1 MTIHRPKNSILLAV
15 SHLLIFGFIQAK
27 DYDISGQVFDSNGD
41 KAGKVTVLLLDNSE
55 LEVQSTTAKG
65 NGKFKFKKVLS
76 GEYIVRV
83 DGGELGKANI
93 PVTVAEDDIKGL
105 EVSLQQTT
113 PTNVV
118 TEEAPSPSAPMKS
131 APVAAVAPPINDGPL
146 VPEAAAQEEPED
158 AGSTY
163 IMNELSF
170 EIKKLSAEV
179 KHISSEL
186 ENLKSLS
193 KMWVNPLAIYSKE
206 IIMKN
211 GSTVFGKIVYQ
222 DESELKVE
230 TLVGYLIIKR
240 DNVVRVIDNV
250 ITEDTQEYVP
260 EQVRDSYSP
269 PPMPRLSE
277 PKYTSADPLDRSAGR
292 KYAANCVLVGNITE
306 KKDNQGN
313 TIFAGEVKNI
323 GGRRADFVKMDF
335 VFRKNWS
342 GETKTLTTFARGTY
356 HTFDSGITTDATLLP
371 GAVGA
376 FELYV
381 PHAFGSFIGYSYVI
395 DWEEYE

>member
-15 SHLLIFGFIQAK
+15 SYLLIFGFVQAK
-27 DYDISGQVFDSNGD
+27 DYGVSGQVFDSNGD

-55 LEVQSTTAKG
+55 LEVQSTKAKG

-76 GEYIVRV
+76 GKYFIRV
-83 DGGELGKANI
+83 DGGELGKANV
-93 PVTVAEDDIKGL
+93 PVTVSEDDIKDL
-105 EVSLQQTT
+105 QVSLQQTA
-113 PTNVV
+113 PANVV
-118 TEEAPSPSAPMKS
+118 KEEAPAATQVKKQS
-131 APVAAVAPPINDGPL
+131 VAAVAPPINDGSL
-146 VPEAAAQEEPED
+146 VPEPAAEDERGD

-179 KHISSEL
+179 KHLSSEL

-230 TLVGYLIIKR
+230 TLLGYLIIKR
-240 DNVVRVIDNV
+240 DNIVRVIDNV

-277 PKYTSADPLDRSAGR
+277 PKYTSADPLNRSAGR

-313 TIFAGEVKNI
+313 TIFTGEVKNI

>member
-15 SHLLIFGFIQAK
+15 SYLLIFGFVQAK
-27 DYDISGQVFDSNGD
+27 DYDVSGQVFDSNGD

-55 LEVQSTTAKG
+55 LEVQSTKAKG

-76 GEYIVRV
+76 GKYFIRV
-83 DGGELGKANI
+83 DGGELGKANV
-93 PVTVAEDDIKGL
+93 PVTVSEDDIKDL
-105 EVSLQQTT
+105 QVSLQQTA
-113 PTNVV
+113 PANVV
-118 TEEAPSPSAPMKS
+118 KEEAPAATQVKKQS
-131 APVAAVAPPINDGPL
+131 VAAVAPPINDGSL
-146 VPEAAAQEEPED
+146 VPESAAEDERGD

-179 KHISSEL
+179 KHLSSEL

-240 DNVVRVIDNV
+240 DNIVRVIDNV

-277 PKYTSADPLDRSAGR
+277 PKYTSADPLNRSAGR

-313 TIFAGEVKNI
+313 TIFTGEVKNI

>member
-1 MTIHRPKNSILLAV
+1 MTIHRPKNSILLAL
-15 SHLLIFGFIQAK
+15 SFLFIFAFSQAK

-55 LEVQSTTAKG
+55 LEVQSIKAKG

-76 GEYIVRV
+76 GDYFIRV
-83 DGGELGKANI
+83 DGGELGKANVPI
-93 PVTVAEDDIKGL
+93 TVVEDDIKDVQ
-105 EVSLQQTT
+105 VSLQQTT
-113 PTNVV
+113 PANVV
-118 TEEAPSPSAPMKS
+118 EEAAP
-131 APVAAVAPPINDGPL
+131 APQPKQSVAAAPPINDGPL
-146 VPEAAAQEEPED
+146 VPEVASAEEPED

-179 KHISSEL
+179 KHLSSEL

-313 TIFAGEVKNI
+313 TIFTGEVKNI

-371 GAVGA
+371 GAIGA

>member
-1 MTIHRPKNSILLAV
+1 MRIHRPKNSILLAV
-15 SHLLIFGFIQAK
+15 SYLLIFGFLQAK
-27 DYDISGQVFDSNGD
+27 DYGVSGQVFDSNGD

-55 LEVQSTTAKG
+55 LEVQSTKAKG

-76 GEYIVRV
+76 GKYFIRV
-83 DGGELGKANI
+83 DGGELGKANV
-93 PVTVAEDDIKGL
+93 PVTVSEDDIKDL
-105 EVSLQQTT
+105 QVSLQQTA
-113 PTNVV
+113 PANVV
-118 TEEAPSPSAPMKS
+118 KEEAPAATQVKKQR
-131 APVAAVAPPINDGPL
+131 VAAVAPPINDGSL
-146 VPEAAAQEEPED
+146 VPESAAEDERGD

-179 KHISSEL
+179 KHLSSEL

-211 GSTVFGKIVYQ
+211 GSTIFGKIVYQ

-240 DNVVRVIDNV
+240 DNIVRVIDNV

-277 PKYTSADPLDRSAGR
+277 PKYTSADPLNRSAGR

-313 TIFAGEVKNI
+313 TIFTGEVKNI

>member
-1 MTIHRPKNSILLAV
+1 MKIHTPNNSILL
-15 SHLLIFGFIQAK
+15 STIFLIAFNFVQGK
-27 DYDISGQVFDSNGD
+27 DYDISGKVVDSSGE
-41 KAGKVTVLLLDNSE
+41 KVGKVTVLLLDKEE

-65 NGKFKFKKVLS
+65 SGKFKFKKVLS
-76 GEYIVRV
+76 GQYIVSV
-83 DGGELGKANI
+83 DGGELGKGSAS
-93 PVTVAEDDIKGL
+93 VTVEEDDIKNL
-105 EVSLQQTT
+105 EIVVSVQKP
-113 PTNVV
+113 PTVV
-118 TEEAPSPSAPMKS
+118 EEAPTAQQ
-131 APVAAVAPPINDGPL
+131 AVAAAESPINDGPL
-146 VPEAAAQEEPED
+146 VPEAAAED
-158 AGSTY
+158 ESGDVGSTY

-211 GSTVFGKIVYQ
+211 GSTIFGKIVYQ

-240 DNVVRVIDNV
+240 DNIVRVIDNV

-313 TIFAGEVKNI
+313 TIFTGEIKNI

-342 GETKTLTTFARGTY
+342 GETKTLTTFTRGTY

-371 GAVGA
+371 GAMGA

>member
-1 MTIHRPKNSILLAV
+1 MTIHRPKNSILLAL
-15 SHLLIFGFIQAK
+15 SFLFIFAFSQAK

-41 KAGKVTVLLLDNSE
+41 KAGKVTILLLDNSE
-55 LEVQSTTAKG
+55 LEVQSIKAKG

-76 GEYIVRV
+76 GDYFIRV
-83 DGGELGKANI
+83 DGGELGKANVPI
-93 PVTVAEDDIKGL
+93 TVVEDDIKDVQ
-105 EVSLQQTT
+105 VSLQQTT
-113 PTNVV
+113 PANVV
-118 TEEAPSPSAPMKS
+118 EEAAP
-131 APVAAVAPPINDGPL
+131 APQPKQSVAAAPPINDGPL
-146 VPEAAAQEEPED
+146 VPEVASAEEPED

-179 KHISSEL
+179 KHLSSEL

-313 TIFAGEVKNI
+313 TIFTGEVKNI

-371 GAVGA
+371 GAIGA

>member
-1 MTIHRPKNSILLAV
+1 VVEEKVPPATPK
-15 SHLLIFGFIQAK
+15 
-27 DYDISGQVFDSNGD
+27 
-41 KAGKVTVLLLDNSE
+41 
-55 LEVQSTTAKG
+55 
-65 NGKFKFKKVLS
+65 KKTS
-76 GEYIVRV
+76 
-83 DGGELGKANI
+83 
-93 PVTVAEDDIKGL
+93 
-105 EVSLQQTT
+105 
-113 PTNVV
+113 
-118 TEEAPSPSAPMKS
+118 
-131 APVAAVAPPINDGPL
+131 VAAVAPPINDGPL
-146 VPEAAAQEEPED
+146 VPEPAAEEEPSD

-179 KHISSEL
+179 KHLSSEL

-313 TIFAGEVKNI
+313 TIFTGEVKNI

-371 GAVGA
+371 GSVGA

>member
-1 MTIHRPKNSILLAV
+1 MTIHRPKNSILLTA
-15 SHLLIFGFIQAK
+15 SFLFMFAFAQSK
-27 DYDISGQVFDSNGD
+27 DYDVSGQVFDSNGD

-55 LEVQSTTAKG
+55 LEVQSIKAKG
-65 NGKFKFKKVLS
+65 SGKFKFKKVLS
-76 GEYIVRV
+76 GDYFIRV
-83 DGGELGKANI
+83 DGGELGKANV
-93 PVTVAEDDIKGL
+93 PLTVAEDDVKDIQ
-105 EVSLQQTT
+105 VSLQQTT
-113 PTNVV
+113 PANVV
-118 TEEAPSPSAPMKS
+118 EEAAP
-131 APVAAVAPPINDGPL
+131 APAPKTSVAAAPAINDGPL
-146 VPEAAAQEEPED
+146 VPEVVPEQESDD
-158 AGSTY
+158 AGTTY

-179 KHISSEL
+179 KHLSSEL

-313 TIFAGEVKNI
+313 TIFTGEVKNI

-371 GAVGA
+371 GSIGA

>member
-1 MTIHRPKNSILLAV
+1 MTIHRPKNSILLAL
-15 SHLLIFGFIQAK
+15 SLLFVFGLTDAK
-27 DYDISGQVFDSNGD
+27 DYDVSGQVFDSNGD
-41 KAGKVTVLLLDNSE
+41 KAGKVDVLLLDDSE
-55 LEVQSTTAKG
+55 VVVQNTTAKG
-65 NGKFKFKKVLS
+65 SGKFKFKKVLS
-76 GEYIVRV
+76 GNYFVRV
-83 DGGELGKANI
+83 DGGDLGKANLSI
-93 PVTVAEDDIKGL
+93 SVVEDDVKDVQL
-105 EVSLQQTT
+105 SLQQTK
-113 PTNVV
+113 PANVV
-118 TEEAPSPSAPMKS
+118 EETPPSAKQRV
-131 APVAAVAPPINDGPL
+131 VAAAPPINDGPL
-146 VPEAAAQEEPED
+146 VPESAAEAEPED
-158 AGSTY
+158 TGSTY
-163 IMNELSF
+163 IINELSF

-179 KHISSEL
+179 KHLSSEL

-277 PKYTSADPLDRSAGR
+277 PKYTSADPLNRSAGR

-313 TIFAGEVKNI
+313 TIFTGEVKNI

-371 GAVGA
+371 GSTGA

>member
-1 MTIHRPKNSILLAV
+1 MTIHRPKNSILLTA
-15 SHLLIFGFIQAK
+15 SFLFMFAFAQSK
-27 DYDISGQVFDSNGD
+27 DYDVSGQVFDSNGD

-55 LEVQSTTAKG
+55 LEVQSIKAKG
-65 NGKFKFKKVLS
+65 SGKFKFKKVLS
-76 GEYIVRV
+76 GNYFIRV
-83 DGGELGKANI
+83 DGGELGKANV
-93 PVTVAEDDIKGL
+93 PLTVAEDDVKDIQ
-105 EVSLQQTT
+105 VSLQQTT
-113 PTNVV
+113 PANVV
-118 TEEAPSPSAPMKS
+118 EEAAPAPPPKKS
-131 APVAAVAPPINDGPL
+131 VAAAPAINDGPL
-146 VPEAAAQEEPED
+146 VPEVASEEESDD
-158 AGSTY
+158 AGTTY

-179 KHISSEL
+179 KHLSSEL

-313 TIFAGEVKNI
+313 TIFTGEVKNI

-371 GAVGA
+371 GSIGA

>member
-1 MTIHRPKNSILLAV
+1 MTIHRPKNSILLAL
-15 SHLLIFGFIQAK
+15 SFLFIFAFSQAK

-41 KAGKVTVLLLDNSE
+41 KAGKVTILLLDNSE
-55 LEVQSTTAKG
+55 LEVQSITAKG

-76 GEYIVRV
+76 GDYFIRV
-83 DGGELGKANI
+83 DGGELGKANVPI
-93 PVTVAEDDIKGL
+93 AVVEDDIKDVQ
-105 EVSLQQTT
+105 VSLQQTT
-113 PTNVV
+113 PANVV
-118 TEEAPSPSAPMKS
+118 EEAAP
-131 APVAAVAPPINDGPL
+131 APQPKQSVAAAPPINDGPL
-146 VPEAAAQEEPED
+146 VPEVASAEEPED

-179 KHISSEL
+179 KHLSSEL

-313 TIFAGEVKNI
+313 TIFTGEVKNI

-371 GAVGA
+371 GAIGA

>member
-1 MTIHRPKNSILLAV
+1 MTIHRPKNSILLTA
-15 SHLLIFGFIQAK
+15 SFLFMFAFAQSK
-27 DYDISGQVFDSNGD
+27 DYDVSGQVFDSNGD

-55 LEVQSTTAKG
+55 LEVQSIKAKG
-65 NGKFKFKKVLS
+65 SGKFKFKKVLS
-76 GEYIVRV
+76 GNYFIRV
-83 DGGELGKANI
+83 DGGELGKANV
-93 PVTVAEDDIKGL
+93 PLTVAEDDVKDIQ
-105 EVSLQQTT
+105 VSLQQTT
-113 PTNVV
+113 PANVV
-118 TEEAPSPSAPMKS
+118 EEAAPAPAPKKS
-131 APVAAVAPPINDGPL
+131 VAVAPAINDGPL
-146 VPEAAAQEEPED
+146 VPEVASEEESDD
-158 AGSTY
+158 AGTTY

-179 KHISSEL
+179 KHLSSEL

-313 TIFAGEVKNI
+313 TIFTGEVKNI

-371 GAVGA
+371 GSIGA

>member
-15 SHLLIFGFIQAK
+15 SYLLIFGFVQAK
-27 DYDISGQVFDSNGD
+27 DYDVSGQVFDSNGD

-55 LEVQSTTAKG
+55 LEVQSTKAKG

-76 GEYIVRV
+76 GEYFIRV
-83 DGGELGKANI
+83 DEGELGKANV
-93 PVTVAEDDIKGL
+93 PVTVSEDDIKDL
-105 EVSLQQTT
+105 KVSLQQTA
-113 PTNVV
+113 PANVV
-118 TEEAPSPSAPMKS
+118 KEEAPAATQVKKQS
-131 APVAAVAPPINDGPL
+131 VAAVAPPINDGSL
-146 VPEAAAQEEPED
+146 VPEPASEDERGD

-170 EIKKLSAEV
+170 EIKKPSAEV
-179 KHISSEL
+179 KHLSSEL

-277 PKYTSADPLDRSAGR
+277 PKYTSADPLNRSAGR

-313 TIFAGEVKNI
+313 TIFTGEVKNI

-371 GAVGA
+371 GSVGA

>member
-1 MTIHRPKNSILLAV
+1 MKIHTPNNSALL
-15 SHLLIFGFIQAK
+15 SIIFLIAFSSIQGK
-27 DYDISGQVFDSNGD
+27 DYDISGKVVDSNGE
-41 KAGKVTVLLLDNSE
+41 KVGKVTVLLLDKSE

-65 NGKFKFKKVLS
+65 SGKYKFKKVLS
-76 GEYIVRV
+76 GNYIVSV
-83 DGGELGKANI
+83 DAGELGKGSKKVNVGEKNLKDI
-93 PVTVAEDDIKGL
+93 EIVVSIQVPPTV
-105 EVSLQQTT
+105 V
-113 PTNVV
+113 
-118 TEEAPSPSAPMKS
+118 EEAPAAKQT
-131 APVAAVAPPINDGPL
+131 VAAAEPPINDGPL
-146 VPEAAAQEEPED
+146 VPEAAAKDESED
-158 AGSTY
+158 VGSTY

-211 GSTVFGKIVYQ
+211 GSTIFGKIVYQ
-222 DESELKVE
+222 DEVELKVE
-230 TLVGYLIIKR
+230 TLVGYLIINR

-313 TIFAGEVKNI
+313 TIFTGEIKNI

-342 GETKTLTTFARGTY
+342 GETKTLTTFTRGTY
-356 HTFDSGITTDATLLP
+356 HTFDSGITTGATLLP
-371 GAVGA
+371 GAMGA

-381 PHAFGSFIGYSYVI
+381 PHAFGSFIGYSYDI
-395 DWEEYE
+395 DWEEYQ

>member
-1 MTIHRPKNSILLAV
+1 MTIHRPKNSILLAL
-15 SHLLIFGFIQAK
+15 SFLFIFAFSQAK

-55 LEVQSTTAKG
+55 LEVQSIKAKG

-76 GEYIVRV
+76 GDYFIRV
-83 DGGELGKANI
+83 DGGELGKANVPI
-93 PVTVAEDDIKGL
+93 TVVEDDIKDVQ
-105 EVSLQQTT
+105 VSLQQTT
-113 PTNVV
+113 PANAV
-118 TEEAPSPSAPMKS
+118 EEAAP
-131 APVAAVAPPINDGPL
+131 APQPKASVAAAPPINDGPL
-146 VPEAAAQEEPED
+146 VPEVASAEEPED

-179 KHISSEL
+179 KHLSSEL

-313 TIFAGEVKNI
+313 TIFTGEVKNI

-371 GAVGA
+371 GAIGA

>member
-15 SHLLIFGFIQAK
+15 SYLLIFGFVQAK
-27 DYDISGQVFDSNGD
+27 DYDVSGQVFDSNGD

-55 LEVQSTTAKG
+55 LEVQSTKAKG

-76 GEYIVRV
+76 GKYFIRV
-83 DGGELGKANI
+83 DGGELGKANV
-93 PVTVAEDDIKGL
+93 PVTVSEDDIKDL
-105 EVSLQQTT
+105 QVSLQQTA
-113 PTNVV
+113 PANVV
-118 TEEAPSPSAPMKS
+118 KEEAPAATQVKKQS
-131 APVAAVAPPINDGPL
+131 VAAVAPPINDGSL
-146 VPEAAAQEEPED
+146 VPESAAEDERGD

-179 KHISSEL
+179 KHLSSEL

-277 PKYTSADPLDRSAGR
+277 PKYTSADPLNRSAGR

-313 TIFAGEVKNI
+313 TIFTGEVKNI

>member
-15 SHLLIFGFIQAK
+15 SYLLIFGFVQAK
-27 DYDISGQVFDSNGD
+27 DYDVSGQVFDSNGD

-55 LEVQSTTAKG
+55 LEVQSTKAKG

-76 GEYIVRV
+76 GKYFIRV
-83 DGGELGKANI
+83 DGGELGKANV
-93 PVTVAEDDIKGL
+93 PVTVSEDDIKDL
-105 EVSLQQTT
+105 QVSLQQTA
-113 PTNVV
+113 PANVV
-118 TEEAPSPSAPMKS
+118 KEEAPAATQVKKQS
-131 APVAAVAPPINDGPL
+131 VAAVAPPINDGSL
-146 VPEAAAQEEPED
+146 VPESAAEDERGD

-179 KHISSEL
+179 KHLSSEL

-240 DNVVRVIDNV
+240 DNIVRVIDNV

-277 PKYTSADPLDRSAGR
+277 PKYTSADPLNRSAGR

-313 TIFAGEVKNI
+313 TIFTGEVKNI

-371 GAVGA
+371 GSVGA

>member
-1 MTIHRPKNSILLAV
+1 MTIHRPKNSILLAL
-15 SHLLIFGFIQAK
+15 SFLFIFAFSQAK

-55 LEVQSTTAKG
+55 LEVQSIKAKG

-76 GEYIVRV
+76 GDYFIRV
-83 DGGELGKANI
+83 DGGELGKANVPI
-93 PVTVAEDDIKGL
+93 TVVEDDIKDVQ
-105 EVSLQQTT
+105 VSLQQTT
-113 PTNVV
+113 PANVV
-118 TEEAPSPSAPMKS
+118 EEAAP
-131 APVAAVAPPINDGPL
+131 APQPKESVAAAPPINDGPL
-146 VPEAAAQEEPED
+146 VPEVASAEEPED

-179 KHISSEL
+179 KHLSSEL

-313 TIFAGEVKNI
+313 TIFTGEVKNI

-371 GAVGA
+371 GAIGA

>member
-1 MTIHRPKNSILLAV
+1 MTIHRPKNSILLAL
-15 SHLLIFGFIQAK
+15 SFLFIFAFSQAK

-55 LEVQSTTAKG
+55 LEVQSITAKG

-76 GEYIVRV
+76 GDYFIRV
-83 DGGELGKANI
+83 DGGELGKANVPI
-93 PVTVAEDDIKGL
+93 TVVEDDIKDVQ
-105 EVSLQQTT
+105 VSLQQTT
-113 PTNVV
+113 PANVV
-118 TEEAPSPSAPMKS
+118 EEAAP
-131 APVAAVAPPINDGPL
+131 APQPKESVAAAPPINDGPL
-146 VPEAAAQEEPED
+146 VPEVASAKEPED

-179 KHISSEL
+179 KHLSSEL

-313 TIFAGEVKNI
+313 TIFTGEVKNI

-371 GAVGA
+371 GAIGA

>member
-1 MTIHRPKNSILLAV
+1 MTIHRPKNSIFLTASFLFMFAFAQ
-15 SHLLIFGFIQAK
+15 SK
-27 DYDISGQVFDSNGD
+27 DYDVSGQVFDSNGD

-55 LEVQSTTAKG
+55 LEVQSIKAKG
-65 NGKFKFKKVLS
+65 SGKFKFKKVLS
-76 GEYIVRV
+76 GNYFIRV
-83 DGGELGKANI
+83 DGGELGKANV
-93 PVTVAEDDIKGL
+93 PLTVAEDDVKDIQ
-105 EVSLQQTT
+105 VSLQQTT
-113 PTNVV
+113 PANVV
-118 TEEAPSPSAPMKS
+118 EEAAPTPAPKKS
-131 APVAAVAPPINDGPL
+131 VAAAPAINDGPL
-146 VPEAAAQEEPED
+146 VPEVASQEESDD
-158 AGSTY
+158 AGTTY

-179 KHISSEL
+179 KHLSSEL

-313 TIFAGEVKNI
+313 TIFTGEVKNI

-371 GAVGA
+371 GSIGA

>member
-1 MTIHRPKNSILLAV
+1 MKIHTPNNSILL
-15 SHLLIFGFIQAK
+15 SIIFLIAFSFIQGK
-27 DYDISGQVFDSNGD
+27 DYDISGQVVDSNGE
-41 KAGKVTVLLLDNSE
+41 KVGKVTVLLLDKAE
-55 LEVQSTTAKG
+55 LEVQSATAKG
-65 NGKFKFKKVLS
+65 SGKYKFKKVLS
-76 GEYIVRV
+76 GDYIVSV
-83 DGGELGKANI
+83 DAGEIGKGSKIVKVKKKNLKDI
-93 PVTVAEDDIKGL
+93 QIVVSIQTPPTV
-105 EVSLQQTT
+105 V
-113 PTNVV
+113 
-118 TEEAPSPSAPMKS
+118 EEAP
-131 APVAAVAPPINDGPL
+131 VAKQVVATAEPPINDGPL
-146 VPEAAAQEEPED
+146 VPEAASKDDSED
-158 AGSTY
+158 VGSTY

-211 GSTVFGKIVYQ
+211 GSTIFGKIVYQ
-222 DESELKVE
+222 DEVELKVE
-230 TLVGYLIIKR
+230 TLVGYLIINR

-313 TIFAGEVKNI
+313 TIFTGEIKNI

-342 GETKTLTTFARGTY
+342 GETKTLTTFTRGTY

-371 GAVGA
+371 GAMGA

-395 DWEEYE
+395 DWEEYQ

>member
-1 MTIHRPKNSILLAV
+1 MTIHRPKNSILLAL
-15 SHLLIFGFIQAK
+15 SFLFIFAFSQAK

-55 LEVQSTTAKG
+55 LEVQSIKAKG

-76 GEYIVRV
+76 GDYFIRV
-83 DGGELGKANI
+83 DGGELGKANVPI
-93 PVTVAEDDIKGL
+93 TVVEDDIKDVQ
-105 EVSLQQTT
+105 VSLQQTT
-113 PTNVV
+113 PANVV
-118 TEEAPSPSAPMKS
+118 EEAAP
-131 APVAAVAPPINDGPL
+131 APQPKASVAAAPPINDGPL
-146 VPEAAAQEEPED
+146 VPEVASAEEPED

-179 KHISSEL
+179 KHLSSEL

-313 TIFAGEVKNI
+313 TIFTGEVKNI

-371 GAVGA
+371 GAIGA

>member
-1 MTIHRPKNSILLAV
+1 MTIHRPKNSILLAL
-15 SHLLIFGFIQAK
+15 SLLFVFGLTEAK
-27 DYDISGQVFDSNGD
+27 DYDVSGQVFDSNGD
-41 KAGKVTVLLLDNSE
+41 KAGKVDVLLLDDSE
-55 LEVQSTTAKG
+55 VVVQNTTAKG
-65 NGKFKFKKVLS
+65 SGKFKFKKVLS
-76 GEYIVRV
+76 GNYFVRV
-83 DGGELGKANI
+83 DGGDLGKANLSI
-93 PVTVAEDDIKGL
+93 SVVEDDVKDL
-105 EVSLQQTT
+105 QLSLQQTK
-113 PTNVV
+113 PANVV
-118 TEEAPSPSAPMKS
+118 EETPPSAKQRV
-131 APVAAVAPPINDGPL
+131 VAAAPPINDGPL
-146 VPEAAAQEEPED
+146 VPEAAAEVEPED

-163 IMNELSF
+163 IINELSF

-179 KHISSEL
+179 KHLSSEL

-277 PKYTSADPLDRSAGR
+277 PKYTSADPLNRSAGR

-313 TIFAGEVKNI
+313 TIFTGEVKNI

-371 GAVGA
+371 GSTGA

>member
-15 SHLLIFGFIQAK
+15 SYLLIFGFVQAK
-27 DYDISGQVFDSNGD
+27 DYGVSGQVFDSNGD

-55 LEVQSTTAKG
+55 LEVQSTKAKG

-76 GEYIVRV
+76 GKYFIRV
-83 DGGELGKANI
+83 DGGELGKANV
-93 PVTVAEDDIKGL
+93 PVTVSEDDIKDL
-105 EVSLQQTT
+105 QVSLQQTA
-113 PTNVV
+113 PANVV
-118 TEEAPSPSAPMKS
+118 KEEAPAATQVKKQS
-131 APVAAVAPPINDGPL
+131 VAAVAPPINDGSL
-146 VPEAAAQEEPED
+146 VPEPAAEDERGD

-179 KHISSEL
+179 KHLSSEL

-240 DNVVRVIDNV
+240 GNVVRVIDNV

-277 PKYTSADPLDRSAGR
+277 PKYTSADPLNRSAGR

-313 TIFAGEVKNI
+313 TIFTGEVKNI

>member
-15 SHLLIFGFIQAK
+15 SYLLIFGFVQAK
-27 DYDISGQVFDSNGD
+27 DYGVSGQVFDSNGD

-55 LEVQSTTAKG
+55 LEVQSTKAKG

-76 GEYIVRV
+76 GKYFIRV
-83 DGGELGKANI
+83 DGGELGKANV
-93 PVTVAEDDIKGL
+93 PVTVSEDDIKDL
-105 EVSLQQTT
+105 QVSLQQTA
-113 PTNVV
+113 PANVV
-118 TEEAPSPSAPMKS
+118 KEEAPAATQVKKQS
-131 APVAAVAPPINDGPL
+131 VAAVAPPINDGSL
-146 VPEAAAQEEPED
+146 VPEPAAEDERGD

-179 KHISSEL
+179 KHLSSEL

-230 TLVGYLIIKR
+230 TLLGYLIIKR

-277 PKYTSADPLDRSAGR
+277 PKYTSADPLNRSAGR

-313 TIFAGEVKNI
+313 TIFTGEVKNI

>member
-15 SHLLIFGFIQAK
+15 SYLLIFGFVQAK
-27 DYDISGQVFDSNGD
+27 DYGVSGQFDSNGD

-55 LEVQSTTAKG
+55 LEVQSTKAKG

-76 GEYIVRV
+76 GKYFIRV
-83 DGGELGKANI
+83 DGGELGKANV
-93 PVTVAEDDIKGL
+93 PVTVSEDDIKDL
-105 EVSLQQTT
+105 QVSLQQTA
-113 PTNVV
+113 PANVV
-118 TEEAPSPSAPMKS
+118 KEEAPAATQVKIQS
-131 APVAAVAPPINDGPL
+131 VAAVAPPINDGSL
-146 VPEAAAQEEPED
+146 VPEPAAEDERGD

-170 EIKKLSAEV
+170 DIKKLSAEV
-179 KHISSEL
+179 KHLSSEL

-277 PKYTSADPLDRSAGR
+277 PKYTSADPLNRSAGR

-313 TIFAGEVKNI
+313 TIFTGEVKNI

>member
-1 MTIHRPKNSILLAV
+1 MTIHRPKNSIFLTASFLFMFAFAQ
-15 SHLLIFGFIQAK
+15 SK
-27 DYDISGQVFDSNGD
+27 DYDVSGQVFDSNGD

-55 LEVQSTTAKG
+55 LEVQSIKAKG
-65 NGKFKFKKVLS
+65 SGKFKFKKVLS
-76 GEYIVRV
+76 GNYFIRV
-83 DGGELGKANI
+83 DGGELGKANV
-93 PVTVAEDDIKGL
+93 PLTVAEDDVKDIQ
-105 EVSLQQTT
+105 VSLQQTT
-113 PTNVV
+113 PANVV
-118 TEEAPSPSAPMKS
+118 EEAAPTP
-131 APVAAVAPPINDGPL
+131 APKNSVAAAPAINDGPL
-146 VPEAAAQEEPED
+146 VPEVASEEESDD
-158 AGSTY
+158 AGTTY

-179 KHISSEL
+179 KHLSSEL

-313 TIFAGEVKNI
+313 TIFTGEVKNI

-371 GAVGA
+371 GSIGA

>member
-1 MTIHRPKNSILLAV
+1 MKIHTPNNSILL
-15 SHLLIFGFIQAK
+15 SIIFLIAFSFIQGK
-27 DYDISGQVFDSNGD
+27 DYDISGQVVDSNGE
-41 KAGKVTVLLLDNSE
+41 KVGKVTVLLLDKAE
-55 LEVQSTTAKG
+55 LEVQSATAKG
-65 NGKFKFKKVLS
+65 SGKYKFKKVLS
-76 GEYIVRV
+76 GDYIVSV
-83 DGGELGKANI
+83 DAGEIGKGSKIVKVKKKNLKDI
-93 PVTVAEDDIKGL
+93 QIVVSIQTPPTV
-105 EVSLQQTT
+105 V
-113 PTNVV
+113 
-118 TEEAPSPSAPMKS
+118 EEAP
-131 APVAAVAPPINDGPL
+131 VAKQVVATAEPPINDGPL
-146 VPEAAAQEEPED
+146 VPEAASKDDSED
-158 AGSTY
+158 VGSTY

-211 GSTVFGKIVYQ
+211 GSTIFGKIVYQ
-222 DESELKVE
+222 DEVELKVE
-230 TLVGYLIIKR
+230 TLVGYLIINR
-240 DNVVRVIDNV
+240 DNIVRVIDNV
-250 ITEDTQEYVP
+250 ITEETQEYVP

-269 PPMPRLSE
+269 PPMPRLSA

-313 TIFAGEVKNI
+313 TIFTGEIKNI

-342 GETKTLTTFARGTY
+342 GETKTLTTFTRGTY

-371 GAVGA
+371 GALGA

>member
-1 MTIHRPKNSILLAV
+1 MKIHTPNSSTLL
-15 SHLLIFGFIQAK
+15 SIIFLIAFSFIQGK
-27 DYDISGQVFDSNGD
+27 DYDISGKVVDSSGE
-41 KAGKVTVLLLDNSE
+41 KVGKVTVLLLDKSE

-65 NGKFKFKKVLS
+65 SGKYKFKKVLS
-76 GEYIVRV
+76 GTYIVSV
-83 DGGELGKANI
+83 DAGELGKGSKKVNVEEKNLKDI
-93 PVTVAEDDIKGL
+93 EIVVSIQTPPTV
-105 EVSLQQTT
+105 V
-113 PTNVV
+113 
-118 TEEAPSPSAPMKS
+118 EEAPVAQQT
-131 APVAAVAPPINDGPL
+131 VAAAEPPINDGPL
-146 VPEAAAQEEPED
+146 VPEAAAESED
-158 AGSTY
+158 VGSTY

-211 GSTVFGKIVYQ
+211 GSTIFGKIVYQ
-222 DESELKVE
+222 DEVELKVE
-230 TLVGYLIIKR
+230 TLVGYLIINR

-250 ITEDTQEYVP
+250 ITEETQEYVP

-313 TIFAGEVKNI
+313 TIFTGEIKNI

-342 GETKTLTTFARGTY
+342 GETKTLTTFTRGTY

-371 GAVGA
+371 GAMGA

>member
-1 MTIHRPKNSILLAV
+1 MKIHTPNNSILL
-15 SHLLIFGFIQAK
+15 STIFLIVFSFAQGK
-27 DYDISGQVFDSNGD
+27 DYDISGQVVDSNGE
-41 KAGKVTVLLLDNSE
+41 KVGKVTVLLLDQAE
-55 LEVQSTTAKG
+55 LEVQSITTKG
-65 NGKFKFKKVLS
+65 SGKFKFKKVLS
-76 GEYIVRV
+76 GNYIVSV
-83 DGGELGKANI
+83 DAGEIGKGSKKVQVQKKNLK
-93 PVTVAEDDIKGL
+93 DIKIV
-105 EVSLQQTT
+105 VSIQIP
-113 PTNVV
+113 PTVV
-118 TEEAPSPSAPMKS
+118 EEAPTTQQV
-131 APVAAVAPPINDGPL
+131 VAAAEPPLNDGPL
-146 VPEAAAQEEPED
+146 VPEAAAENESED
-158 AGSTY
+158 VGSTY

-211 GSTVFGKIVYQ
+211 GSTIFGKIVYQ
-222 DESELKVE
+222 DEVELKVE
-230 TLVGYLIIKR
+230 TLVGYLIINR

-313 TIFAGEVKNI
+313 TIFTGEIKNI

-342 GETKTLTTFARGTY
+342 GETKTLTTFTRGTY

-371 GAVGA
+371 GAIGA

>member
-15 SHLLIFGFIQAK
+15 SYLLIFGFVQAK
-27 DYDISGQVFDSNGD
+27 DYDVSGQVFDSNGD

-55 LEVQSTTAKG
+55 LEVQSTKAKG

-76 GEYIVRV
+76 GEYFIRV
-83 DGGELGKANI
+83 DGGELGKANV
-93 PVTVAEDDIKGL
+93 PVTVSEDDIKDL
-105 EVSLQQTT
+105 QVSLQQTA
-113 PTNVV
+113 PANVV
-118 TEEAPSPSAPMKS
+118 KEEAPAATQVKKQS
-131 APVAAVAPPINDGPL
+131 VAAVAPPINDGSL
-146 VPEAAAQEEPED
+146 VPEPASEDERGD

-179 KHISSEL
+179 KHLSSEL

-277 PKYTSADPLDRSAGR
+277 PKYTSADPLNRSAGR

-313 TIFAGEVKNI
+313 TIFTGEVKNI

-371 GAVGA
+371 GSVGA

>member
-15 SHLLIFGFIQAK
+15 SYLLIFGFVQAK
-27 DYDISGQVFDSNGD
+27 DYGVSGQVFDSNGD

-55 LEVQSTTAKG
+55 LEVQSTKAKG

-76 GEYIVRV
+76 GKYFIRV
-83 DGGELGKANI
+83 DGGELGKANV
-93 PVTVAEDDIKGL
+93 PVTVSEDDIKDL
-105 EVSLQQTT
+105 QVSLQQTA
-113 PTNVV
+113 PANVV
-118 TEEAPSPSAPMKS
+118 KEEAPAATQVKKQS
-131 APVAAVAPPINDGPL
+131 VAAVAPPINDGSL
-146 VPEAAAQEEPED
+146 VPESAAEDERGD
-158 AGSTY
+158 AGSPY

-179 KHISSEL
+179 KHLSSEL

-211 GSTVFGKIVYQ
+211 GSTIFGKIVYQ

-277 PKYTSADPLDRSAGR
+277 PKYTSADPLNRSAGR

-313 TIFAGEVKNI
+313 TIFTGEVKNI

-376 FELYV
+376 VELYV

>member
-1 MTIHRPKNSILLAV
+1 MTIHRPKNSILLAL
-15 SHLLIFGFIQAK
+15 SFLFIFAFSQAK

-41 KAGKVTVLLLDNSE
+41 KAGKVTILLLDNSE
-55 LEVQSTTAKG
+55 LEVQSITAKG

-76 GEYIVRV
+76 GDYFIRV
-83 DGGELGKANI
+83 DGGELGKANVPI
-93 PVTVAEDDIKGL
+93 TVVEDDIKDVQ
-105 EVSLQQTT
+105 VSLQQTT
-113 PTNVV
+113 PANVV
-118 TEEAPSPSAPMKS
+118 EEAAP
-131 APVAAVAPPINDGPL
+131 APQPKQSVAAAPPINDGPL
-146 VPEAAAQEEPED
+146 VPEVASAEEPED

-179 KHISSEL
+179 KHLSSEL

-313 TIFAGEVKNI
+313 TIFTGEVKNI

-371 GAVGA
+371 GAIGA